1 MNFLDAFVDEKIRT
15 CYLKIIKL
23 DDGKIKH
30 INKNVQYANLR
41 DKIRLFEIVIQ
52 IKKKYELD
60 FSDDVKRKTALI
72 EEAKKCRS

>member
-1 MNFLDAFVDEKIRT
+1 MNFLDAFIDEKIRT

-23 DDGKIKH
+23 DDCKIKH
-30 INKNVQYANLR
+30 PNKNVQYANLR

-52 IKKKYELD
+52 IKKKHELD